1 MGKTVWRFLVTFIK
15 KRASKNTKENPRIW
29 TLTRMHQ
36 QNTQCDMSWPLPL
49 PAFLLLEEAHD
60 LASLKLCQIV
70 WSP

>member
-1 MGKTVWRFLVTFIK
+1 MDTD
-15 KRASKNTKENPRIW
+15 KNAPAKHT
-29 TLTRMHQ
+29 
-36 QNTQCDMSWPLPL
+36 MSWPLPL